1 MQYDALITFVT
12 LVEVNNFTKASEI
25 LHISQPSVSLHIKN
39 LEQEFHTTL
48 FIRSPKS
55 VQITPT
61 GEILYKRA
69 KQIIAIAEAAQED
82 ILAYHH
88 SIQGTLIIGAS
99 FTIGENILPSILS
112 KLQQQ
117 FPQLELQVIIGNT
130 EEIIQFTKLLQ
141 VDIGLIEGQAHDHE
155 LIIQPFMQDEL
166 FIVSASNHPLVE
178 QQSITISQLQR
189 QKWVAREAGSGTRNY
204 LDHLF
209 RTNGLQVHSLLTISS
224 NQGVKESVIEGLGL
238 SLLSGSVIE
247 RDIRNGDIAILPLTE
262 QRFMRTFSYLH
273 SPTMKN
279 KRNVEALIEFIT
291 KKHEA

>member
-1 MQYDALITFVT
+1 MQYDALKTFIT

-69 KQIIAIAEAAQED
+69 KQIMAIAEAAQED

-130 EEIIQFTKLLQ
+130 DEIIQFTKLLQ
-141 VDIGLIEGQAHDHE
+141 VDIGLIEGQAHDNE
-155 LIIQPFMQDEL
+155 LVIQPFMQDEL
-166 FIVSASNHPLVE
+166 FIVSASNNSLAE
-178 QQSITISQLQR
+178 QPSITISQLQR
-189 QKWVAREAGSGTRNY
+189 QKWVAREVGSGTRNY

-247 RDIRNGDIAILPLTE
+247 RDIRNGDIAILPLAE

-291 KKHEA
+291 RKNET

>member
-1 MQYDALITFVT
+1 MQYDALKTFIT

-69 KQIIAIAEAAQED
+69 KQIMAIAEAAQED

-130 EEIIQFTKLLQ
+130 DEIIQFTKLLQ
-141 VDIGLIEGQAHDHE
+141 VDIGLIEGQAHDNE
-155 LIIQPFMQDEL
+155 LVIQPFMQDEL
-166 FIVSASNHPLVE
+166 FIVSASNHPLAK
-178 QQSITISQLQR
+178 QPSITISQLQR
-189 QKWVAREAGSGTRNY
+189 QKWVAREVGSGTRNY

-247 RDIRNGDIAILPLTE
+247 RDIRNGDIAILPLAE

-291 KKHEA
+291 RKNET

>member
-1 MQYDALITFVT
+1 MQYDALKTFIT

-69 KQIIAIAEAAQED
+69 KQIMAIAEAAQED

-130 EEIIQFTKLLQ
+130 DEIIQFTKLLQ
-141 VDIGLIEGQAHDHE
+141 VDIGLIEGQAHDNE
-155 LIIQPFMQDEL
+155 LVIQPFMQDEL
-166 FIVSASNHPLVE
+166 FIVGASNHPLAE
-178 QQSITISQLQR
+178 QPSITISQLQR
-189 QKWVAREAGSGTRNY
+189 QKWVAREVGSGTRNY

-247 RDIRNGDIAILPLTE
+247 RDIRNGDIAILPLAE

-291 KKHEA
+291 RKNET

>member
-1 MQYDALITFVT
+1 MQYDALKTFIT

-69 KQIIAIAEAAQED
+69 KQIMAIAEAAQED

-130 EEIIQFTKLLQ
+130 DEIIQFTKLLQ
-141 VDIGLIEGQAHDHE
+141 VDIGLIEGQAHDNE
-155 LIIQPFMQDEL
+155 LVIQPFMQDEL
-166 FIVSASNHPLVE
+166 FIVSASNHPLVK
-178 QQSITISQLQR
+178 QPSITISQLQR
-189 QKWVAREAGSGTRNY
+189 QKWVAREVGSGTRNY

-247 RDIRNGDIAILPLTE
+247 RDIRNGDIAILPLAE

-291 KKHEA
+291 RKNEA

>member
-1 MQYDALITFVT
+1 MQYDALKTFVT

-69 KQIIAIAEAAQED
+69 KQIMAIAEAAQED

-178 QQSITISQLQR
+178 QPSITISQLQR

>member
-1 MQYDALITFVT
+1 MQYDALKTFIT

-69 KQIIAIAEAAQED
+69 KQIMAIAEAAQED

-130 EEIIQFTKLLQ
+130 DEIIQFTKLLQ
-141 VDIGLIEGQAHDHE
+141 VDIGLIEGQAHDNE
-155 LIIQPFMQDEL
+155 LVIQPFMQDEL
-166 FIVSASNHPLVE
+166 FIVSASNHPLAE
-178 QQSITISQLQR
+178 QPSITISQLQR
-189 QKWVAREAGSGTRNY
+189 QKWVAREVGSGTRNY

-247 RDIRNGDIAILPLTE
+247 RDIRNGDIAILPLAE

-291 KKHEA
+291 RKNET